1 MDQWSYMD
9 FENLIQGV
17 LSGECNIQEPLIIH
31 NVAGDRVNKQ
41 SFLNY
46 LMNYENIHKDNFL
59 RALHDIF
66 YTLQKR
72 IYKLQ
77 SNPNINHMIIRI
89 HDEWMEPDK
98 KFVLIQPIS
107 QELLDVK
114 QLIDQEYEKSCGF
127 CDNALKTCQVVRSS
141 PIDEINKSN
150 NVDRETEWAIMLC
163 DELSSKIQST
173 MDDVKHYIDQTKSYD
188 LSLLIDLSIKHKSLY
203 LKLND
208 VQDDDIPENIH
219 TIFSNYIYMF
229 NLFHKQLVQY
239 YHSLE
244 LLLED
249 LQNRCKKIKSLKN
262 EFGMVAQVDLDK
274 LLGQEKVQVLNETPI
289 EQQPKQLSKLEM
301 KIKEITDEDLFN
313 QSSDDSDFTSS
324 EEENDDEENDEEE
337 DYQGKGVNGGGLSGK
352 NNENTEE
359 PGHNLFS
366 FF

>member
-1 MDQWSYMD
+1 MDQWSHMD

-17 LSGECNIQEPLIIH
+17 LSGEYNIQEPLIIH

-46 LMNYENIHKDNFL
+46 LMNYENINKDNFL

-66 YTLQKR
+66 NTLQKR
-72 IYKLQ
+72 IYKLK
-77 SNPNINHMIIRI
+77 SNPNINRMIIRI
-89 HDEWMEPDK
+89 HDEWIEPEKD
-98 KFVLIQPIS
+98 FVLIKSIS
-107 QELLDVK
+107 PEIIDVK
-114 QLIDQEYEKSCGF
+114 HVIDKEYGKSCEF
-127 CDNALKTCQVVRSS
+127 CDNAEKTCQVLRSS

-163 DELSSKIQST
+163 DELSNKIQST
-173 MDDVKHYIDQTKSYD
+173 MEDVKNYINQTKSYD

-208 VQDDDIPENIH
+208 VQDDEIPENIH

-229 NLFHKQLVQY
+229 NLFHKQLIQY
-239 YHSLE
+239 HHSLE

-249 LQNRCKKIKSLKN
+249 LQNRCKKIKTLKN

-274 LLGQEKVQVLNETPI
+274 LLGQGKNLI
-289 EQQPKQLSKLEM
+289 LDEQPVKQLQPQLSKM
-301 KIKEITDEDLFN
+301 DKKINEITDEDLFN

-324 EEENDDEENDEEE
+324 EEEEEE
-337 DYQGKGVNGGGLSGK
+337 EECINGGGEDENYK
-352 NNENTEE
+352 NVEE
-359 PGHNLFS
+359 PGHDLFS